1 MFVLA
6 NCNYD
11 QNVDLELKKI
21 DEKSYIE
28 GNFNNIKYR
37 GSQHDH
43 PVNFLVI
50 ESVDSQTISF
60 KNAQEAPF
68 YIMEVVYETGIQ
80 HEESNV
86 AELVKSFGTKKSM
99 TIMKNTEIHG
109 RLKSTVTVID
119 SKTQIIPP
127 VNKNAESPLDS
138 FLLEDIFSP
147 EVLTHFESLDIE
159 DIRLQKEMS
168 PFNHK
173 DKVRFLL
180 ADALVKVLKFKY
192 YTRDM
197 LESTPYEIIME
208 LFIDDIDHRRIGKL
222 ARDRLLI
229 ILYILLL
236 QIEGGV
242 IETRIIPSF
251 NMGHKEVIQLF
262 KVLGCIYNERKK
274 EVKWLYKPKESNK
287 LIL

>member
-1 MFVLA
+1 MHKGFPLNHFPRKSPFLALFSYPSPMFVLA

-138 FLLEDIFSP
+138 FLLEDILSP
-147 EVLTHFESLDIE
+147 EYSLTLRVWI
-159 DIRLQKEMS
+159 
-168 PFNHK
+168 
-173 DKVRFLL
+173 
-180 ADALVKVLKFKY
+180 LK
-192 YTRDM
+192 
-197 LESTPYEIIME
+197 
-208 LFIDDIDHRRIGKL
+208 
-222 ARDRLLI
+222 
-229 ILYILLL
+229 IL
-236 QIEGGV
+236 
-242 IETRIIPSF
+242 
-251 NMGHKEVIQLF
+251 
-262 KVLGCIYNERKK
+262 
-274 EVKWLYKPKESNK
+274 
-287 LIL
+287 